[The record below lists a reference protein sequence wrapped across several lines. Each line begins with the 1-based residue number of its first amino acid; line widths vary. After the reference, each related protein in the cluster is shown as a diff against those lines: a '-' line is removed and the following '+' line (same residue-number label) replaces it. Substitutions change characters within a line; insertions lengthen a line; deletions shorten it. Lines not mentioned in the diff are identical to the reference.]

1 MFNMIDLII
10 PVILFIVIMAAHIY
24 LWNLPRSNGRSLSTQ
39 KIIDYLKLDK
49 EL

>member
-10 PVILFIVIMAAHIY
+10 PVILFIVIMAGHIY

-39 KIIDYLKLDK
+39 KIIDHLKLDK